1 MPLHP
6 QVAALAAQL
15 DDLSVFLRMQGDRLW
30 SARVELCRH
39 LVADSNFAGIEHFLR
54 LFEGEEGLGTLTF
67 ADAAATD
74 RLRDL
79 LRASRALA
87 ERLVREEGA
96 D

>member
-1 MPLHP
+1 MALHP

-39 LVADSNFAGIEHFLR
+39 LVADSHFSGVEHFLR
-54 LFEGEEGLGTLTF
+54 LFEGDDNLGDLAL
-67 ADAAATD
+67 ADATATA
-74 RLRDL
+74 RLGNL
-79 LRASRALA
+79 IRASRTLA
-87 ERLVREEGA
+87 DRLVKEEGA